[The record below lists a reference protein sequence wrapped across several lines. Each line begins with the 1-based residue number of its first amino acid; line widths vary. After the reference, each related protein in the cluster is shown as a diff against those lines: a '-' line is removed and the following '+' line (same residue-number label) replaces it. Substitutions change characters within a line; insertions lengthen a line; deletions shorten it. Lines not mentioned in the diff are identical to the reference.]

1 MIVPVFLIEA
11 TATDLVILKKNLASE
26 LSEVAIPKVPIAR
39 TEIKT
44 AFNVELF
51 KVIGELTNL
60 KGKED
65 KTIYNSAL

>member
-11 TATDLVILKKNLASE
+11 TATDLVILKKNLGSK

-51 KVIGELTNL
+51 KVIE
-60 KGKED
+60 
-65 KTIYNSAL
+65 